1 MADYYKIL
9 GVEEEASIEEIE
21 ARVFELAK
29 RYSFDLKEGGE
40 ANERINEIKKA
51 YEILKNPST
60 RKEYDFERLL
70 KRSILKEMRRRRKE
84 RYDRKKL
91 IIIKRL
97 IIGAGAF
104 VLFLVAGLFIL
115 KMPQLT
121 FQQKRIAPTSA
132 PVPEERRPTSVAKS
146 VPSEIPKAPDKKT
159 SQTIPEQMAK
169 PQEAISPAAKLPEKQ
184 LEPKE
189 KIVKEA
195 VKTERPISKEIP
207 RIEEPKPATI
217 EPRPATA
224 HVPVPEKV
232 QKSEVAAVHE
242 VKEPEIIQNKVP
254 REVPKEV
261 LKEAPK
267 ESPKE
272 PLKEVPKEVPKEVS
286 RALPKEEPKTIRQE
300 PPVLQPS
307 PPKVGMV
314 NEKEKPKAIPKEVPK
329 EVSQPLPKEEPKTD
343 RKEPPAPQPNPPKPT
358 KLTDQKSQVAQ
369 TPSAKP
375 SPPIATL
382 PPVPPP
388 FVKEN
393 EVREFLAKYV
403 DRYKQRDIEGFLSFF
418 SPMAIQNQKDR
429 IEKIREMY
437 SKQFERYESF
447 RYQVKDPQ
455 VKILENSVRVRASY
469 EIEQFSKKGETKQLR
484 GDIEWEL
491 VREGKELK
499 VLTIEYKP
507 EKTK

>member
-29 RYSFDLKEGGE
+29 RYSFNSKEGGK
-40 ANERINEIKKA
+40 ANERIKEIKEA

-60 RKEYDFERLL
+60 RKEYDFERAL
-70 KRSILKEMRRRRKE
+70 KRSILQKMQQRRKE

-91 IIIKRL
+91 IIKTL
-97 IIGAGAF
+97 IIPAGAV

-115 KMPQLT
+115 KMAPLT
-121 FQQKRIAPTSA
+121 IQQKRITPTSA
-132 PVPEERRPTSVAKS
+132 PVPEEKRPTSVSKS
-146 VPSEIPKAPDKKT
+146 VPSEIPKAPDRKP
-159 SQTIPEQMAK
+159 SQAIPEQMAN
-169 PQEAISPAAKLPEKQ
+169 PQVAISPASKLPEKQ
-184 LEPKE
+184 SELKE
-189 KIVKEA
+189 KIAQEA

-224 HVPVPEKV
+224 NVPVPEKV
-232 QKSEVAAVHE
+232 QKSEVAAVIE
-242 VKEPEIIQNKVP
+242 IKKPEITQNKVP

-267 ESPKE
+267 EPPKE
-272 PLKEVPKEVPKEVS
+272 PLKEVPKEVTKEVS
-286 RALPKEEPKTIRQE
+286 RVLPKERIKTTPE
-300 PPVLQPS
+300 
-307 PPKVGMV
+307 
-314 NEKEKPKAIPKEVPK
+314 
-329 EVSQPLPKEEPKTD
+329 
-343 RKEPPAPQPNPPKPT
+343 EPPASQRSQPIEAKPM
-358 KLTDQKSQVAQ
+358 DQKSQVAQ
-369 TPSAKP
+369 IPSAKP
-375 SPPIATL
+375 SPPIAAI
-382 PPVPPP
+382 PPMPHP
-388 FVKEN
+388 FVKED

-403 DRYKQRDIEGFLSFF
+403 DRYTQKDIEGFLSFF

-437 SKQFERYESF
+437 SKQFEQYERF
-447 RYQVKDPQ
+447 TYQLKDPKM
-455 VKILENSVRVRASY
+455 KILENSVKVRASY

>member
-9 GVEEEASIEEIE
+9 GVEAEASVEEIE

-29 RYSFDLKEGGE
+29 RYSFNLKEGGE
-40 ANERINEIKKA
+40 ANERIKEIKEA

-70 KRSILKEMRRRRKE
+70 KRSILEKMQQRRKE

-91 IIIKRL
+91 IIKRL
-97 IIGAGAF
+97 IIPAGAV

-121 FQQKRIAPTSA
+121 IQQKHITPTSA
-132 PVPEERRPTSVAKS
+132 PVPEEKRPTSVSKS
-146 VPSEIPKAPDKKT
+146 VPSEIPEAPDRKP

-169 PQEAISPAAKLPEKQ
+169 PQEAISPATKLPEKQ
-184 LEPKE
+184 LEPNE
-189 KIVKEA
+189 KIAQEA

-232 QKSEVAAVHE
+232 QKSEIAAAIE
-242 VKEPEIIQNKVP
+242 VKKPEIIQNKVP
-254 REVPKEV
+254 REVPKDV

-267 ESPKE
+267 EPPKE
-272 PLKEVPKEVPKEVS
+272 PLKEVPKEVS
-286 RALPKEEPKTIRQE
+286 RVLPKEGIKTTPR
-300 PPVLQPS
+300 
-307 PPKVGMV
+307 
-314 NEKEKPKAIPKEVPK
+314 
-329 EVSQPLPKEEPKTD
+329 
-343 RKEPPAPQPNPPKPT
+343 EPPASQPRQPMAKPM
-358 KLTDQKSQVAQ
+358 DQKSQVAQ
-369 TPSAKP
+369 IPSAKP
-375 SPPIATL
+375 SPPIAAI
-382 PPVPPP
+382 PPVPYP
-388 FVKEN
+388 FVKED

-403 DRYKQRDIEGFLSFF
+403 DRYTQRDIEGFLSFF
-418 SPMAIQNQKDR
+418 SPLAIQNQKDR

-447 RYQVKDPQ
+447 NYQLKDPKM
-455 VKILENSVRVRASY
+455 KILENSVKVRASY
-469 EIEQFSKKGETKQLR
+469 VIEQFSKKGETKQLR

>member
-1 MADYYKIL
+1 MKDYYKIL

-21 ARVFELAK
+21 ASVFELAK
-29 RYSFDLKEGGE
+29 RYSFNLKEGGE
-40 ANERINEIKKA
+40 ANERIKEIKEA

-60 RKEYDFERLL
+60 RKEYDYERAL
-70 KRSILKEMRRRRKE
+70 KRSVLEKILQRRKE
-84 RYDRKKL
+84 RLRKKK
-91 IIIKRL
+91 IFVF
-97 IIGAGAF
+97 AGAF

-121 FQQKRIAPTSA
+121 IQQKRFTSTSA
-132 PVPEERRPTSVAKS
+132 PVPEEKKPTSVSKS
-146 VPSEIPKAPDKKT
+146 VPSEIPKAPDKKP

-169 PQEAISPAAKLPEKQ
+169 PQEAISPATKLPEKQ

-189 KIVKEA
+189 KIAQEA

-232 QKSEVAAVHE
+232 QKSEIAAAIE
-242 VKEPEIIQNKVP
+242 LKKPEIIQNKVP
-254 REVPKEV
+254 KEVPKDV

-267 ESPKE
+267 EPPKG
-272 PLKEVPKEVPKEVS
+272 PLKEVPKEVS
-286 RALPKEEPKTIRQE
+286 RVLPKEGIKTTPQE
-300 PPVLQPS
+300 PPVSQPS
-307 PPKVGMV
+307 QPMA
-314 NEKEKPKAIPKEVPK
+314 KPM
-329 EVSQPLPKEEPKTD
+329 
-343 RKEPPAPQPNPPKPT
+343 
-358 KLTDQKSQVAQ
+358 DQKSQVAQ
-369 TPSAKP
+369 IPSAKP
-375 SPPIATL
+375 SPPIAA
-382 PPVPPP
+382 VPSMPHP
-388 FVKEN
+388 FVEED
-393 EVREFLAKYV
+393 EVRQFLAKYV
-403 DRYKQRDIEGFLSFF
+403 DRYKQKDIEGFLSFF
-418 SPMAIQNQKDR
+418 SPLAIQNQKDR

-437 SKQFERYESF
+437 SKQFEQYESF
-447 RYQVKDPQ
+447 NYQLKNPKM
-455 VKILENSVRVRASY
+455 KILENSVKVKASY
-469 EIEQFSKKGETKQLR
+469 VIEQFSKKGETKQVR